1 MMELQPFKLERYFAK
16 YEFAVKHLL
25 SVSDGESMTLSDLL
39 AMATDE
45 QRAMWDN
52 LWLGYTESQ
61 GHPALLEAIAELYD
75 GVMARDV
82 IEIVPEEGIFIAM
95 NTLVG
100 ADDHVIVTHPGYQSL
115 YHVAEARGC
124 DVSKWSPVYDDGGWR
139 FDVDELESLIQPDT
153 KLIVFNFPHN
163 PTGALISKAEFDRII
178 DLARERNI
186 IVFSDEMYRYSEYDA
201 GDRLPS
207 ACAVYE
213 NAVTL
218 CGLSKSFGLPG
229 LRTGWLATRNP
240 DLLQKFAALKDYTTI
255 CASAPAEILALIAL
269 KNRDYLIERS
279 LAIVGENLRTL
290 DRFFETYSDWFDWSR
305 PKAGT
310 IAFAELKADVAIE
323 TFAQGLLER
332 KGTLL
337 VPSAI
342 FDYPGNFF
350 RLGFGRRNLPEALAQ
365 LEAFVKETL

>member
-1 MMELQPFKLERYFAK
+1 
-16 YEFAVKHLL
+16 
-25 SVSDGESMTLSDLL
+25 
-39 AMATDE
+39 
-45 QRAMWDN
+45 
-52 LWLGYTESQ
+52 
-61 GHPALLEAIAELYD
+61 
-75 GVMARDV
+75 
-82 IEIVPEEGIFIAM
+82 
-95 NTLVG
+95 
-100 ADDHVIVTHPGYQSL
+100 
-115 YHVAEARGC
+115 
-124 DVSKWSPVYDDGGWR
+124 
-139 FDVDELESLIQPDT
+139 
-153 KLIVFNFPHN
+153 
-163 PTGALISKAEFDRII
+163 
-178 DLARERNI
+178 
-186 IVFSDEMYRYSEYDA
+186 MYRYSEYDA

-269 KNRDYLIERS
+269 NNRDYLIERS

-290 DRFFETYSDWFDWSR
+290 DKFFETYSDWFDWSR